1 MCTRP
6 GMEGA
11 FDGKRSKDR
20 TSATTWAQSIYEC
33 KPQRQHVYTNS
44 EERRTQITHTKTQIC
59 HAQIC
64 MYVAPAK
71 RADTWRQARAQ
82 TPCMQKYVGMAARR
96 TAAHGGR
103 QGPRHHVRQRGHG
116 GTQNRG
122 PRGQERPQTS
132 CTRECH
138 NICKTCPKNMHN
150 AHEVIKL
157 TRKVTGNAMH
167 PTSERNNIRLPIHP
181 PVSQQATRDASIRKP
196 GTGGRGHQ
204 EFPVSSIPLSNHV
217 VGARRPRRTTS
228 GAQAVPQVA
237 PPLVSR

>member
-1 MCTRP
+1 MQ
-6 GMEGA
+6 
-11 FDGKRSKDR
+11 
-20 TSATTWAQSIYEC
+20 ATTAACVHEFRGKTHPNNTHKDSNMSC
-33 KPQRQHVYTNS
+33 TN
-44 EERRTQITHTKTQIC
+44 
-59 HAQIC
+59 
-64 MYVAPAK
+64 MYVCGPSQEGRHVAPGKGADAMYAK
-71 RADTWRQARAQ
+71 VR
-82 TPCMQKYVGMAARR
+82 G
-96 TAAHGGR
+96 HGGTQNRGPRGR
-103 QGPRHHVRQRGHG
+103 QGPRRHARQRGHG

-132 CTRECH
+132 CTHVCQ
-138 NICKTCPKNMHN
+138 NTCNTCPKNMHN

-157 TRKVTGNAMH
+157 TRKVTGNAKH

-204 EFPVSSIPLSNHV
+204 EFPVSSTPFSNHV